1 MSGPVFSTL
10 WIVSPV
16 YLDVQSFL
24 ALRQKITEIMSSRV
38 PLRFKDI
45 RFVAI
50 DDTAGSDPDFKQVT
64 ALSDCIVITPHYN
77 LGHQAALVH
86 ALRSLTD
93 EIADDDYV
101 ITLDSDGEDRPEDV
115 PRLLEELA
123 KCSDSRKA
131 LALAW
136 RTKRRES
143 LTFKTLYFMFKIMFK
158 TLTGFVIRTGNFA
171 AYRGWF
177 VRNMIH
183 HPHFDL
189 CYSSSLIGLGL
200 SARFV
205 PCERGTRYFGESRM
219 NTPKLIAHGL
229 QMLMPFLD
237 KIAVRA
243 LMIFFGTFAAGI
255 AGCGTILVVK
265 LFTQLAIPG
274 WATYSALL
282 TLLLS
287 FSALGNFLVLFAI
300 YSQSQRRASPQTHQ
314 GAANQL
320 GKRSA

>member
-1 MSGPVFSTL
+1 MSVPGFSRL

-24 ALRQKITEIMSSRV
+24 ALRRKITEIMSSRV
-38 PLRFKDI
+38 PLRFNDI

-50 DDTAGSDPDFKQVT
+50 DDSAGNDPEFKQVE
-64 ALSDCIVITPHYN
+64 ALKDCTVFTPHYN

-86 ALRSLTD
+86 ALRTLST
-93 EIADDDYV
+93 EIAEDDFV
-101 ITLDSDGEDRPEDV
+101 ITLDSDGEDQPEDI
-115 PRLLEELA
+115 PRLLDVLA
-123 KCSDSRKA
+123 KASDSHKA
-131 LALAW
+131 VALAW

-143 LTFKTLYFMFKIMFK
+143 LTFKALYFMFKIMFK

-177 VRNMIH
+177 VKNMIF

-189 CYSSSLIGLGL
+189 VYSSSLIGLGL
-200 SARFV
+200 NTQLV
-205 PCERGTRYFGESRM
+205 PCERGTRYFGRSRM

-255 AGCGTILVVK
+255 AGCAAILGVK
-265 LFTQLAIPG
+265 LFTELAIPG

-300 YSQSQRRASPQTHQ
+300 YSQAQRRTAPTSHQ
-314 GAANQL
+314 SAAKL
-320 GKRSA
+320 PEKRSA